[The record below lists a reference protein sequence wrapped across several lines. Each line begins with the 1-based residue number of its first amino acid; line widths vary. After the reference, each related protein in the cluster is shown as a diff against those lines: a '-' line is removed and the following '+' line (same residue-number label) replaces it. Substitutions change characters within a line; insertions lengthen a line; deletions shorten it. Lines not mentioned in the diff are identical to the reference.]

1 MNATD
6 SSAGPMRVFAG
17 LRIAPE
23 ISHTLAQDARVLEQS
38 AVRLVA
44 PADIHL
50 TLVPPWNETSIQDV
64 AVRLQTVAEGFCP
77 LSLTFTRLGY
87 GPRPER
93 PRLLWA
99 ECAGTDEI
107 STLRKALLETCG
119 QSDERPFRPHVTLA
133 RIRGN
138 GTAIARRHPI
148 ERILS
153 LTQEV
158 TSIELFKSPPA
169 GERGYQILASLPL
182 SAVRVGQGNRAKH
195 DVTN

>member
-1 MNATD
+1 MIETE
-6 SSAGPMRVFAG
+6 SSSGPMRIFVG

-23 ISHTLAQDARVLEQS
+23 ISHVLARDARVLAQPS
-38 AVRLVA
+38 VRLVA

-50 TLVPPWNETSIQDV
+50 TLVPPWNETSNQEL
-64 AVRLQTVAEGFCP
+64 AVRLRTVAEGFCP

-87 GPRPER
+87 GPRAER

-99 ECAGTDEI
+99 ECAEADEI
-107 STLRKALLETCG
+107 SALRKALLETCG

-138 GTAIARRHPI
+138 GTAVARRHPI
-148 ERILS
+148 ERILTLS
-153 LTQEV
+153 QEV

-169 GERGYQILASLPL
+169 GERGYRVLASLPL
-182 SAVRVGQGNRAKH
+182 SATQLSQGHRAKH
-195 DVTN
+195 DV